1 MTLLVPFFVALL
13 LSFALLVPLLR
24 TGKSEESVRR
34 RVTQVAT
41 RTGTEQ
47 ERDQGMLKTEAA
59 GAFPLLERAL
69 ERFGFAARIRRLIL
83 ESGSSWTV
91 DRFGAYSLFAASA
104 AAVAVELTGLGWP
117 LALAAAGGAA
127 CAPSMLLRYQRA
139 RRLKAF
145 DAALPDAI
153 DLMARALRAGH
164 SLNSAIE
171 CVAEQAAAPVAV
183 EFADVFRQQNFG
195 LPLRDCLM
203 AMATRMPSDDLHFLV
218 TAMLVQKE
226 TGGNLVEILDRTNR
240 VIRERLRIQGEV
252 RTRTAQG
259 RMTGWILSLLPV
271 VMLVLLNIIN
281 PGYSR
286 VLMES
291 PLGRK
296 LLYAGL
302 GLISV
307 GAFLIRR
314 IVDVQV

>member
-1 MTLLVPFFVALL
+1 MTLLLSFVLALL
-13 LSFALLVPLLR
+13 LSFALLAAVLR
-24 TGKSEESVRR
+24 TGKSEDSVRR

-41 RTGTEQ
+41 RTPDDREQ
-47 ERDQGMLKTEAA
+47 EEGMLKAEAS
-59 GAFPLLERAL
+59 GAFPMLERAL
-69 ERFGFAARIRRLIL
+69 EQFGLGARIRKLLL
-83 ESGSSWTV
+83 ESGSQWTV
-91 DRFGAYSLFAASA
+91 GRFGAYSLFAGAA
-104 AAVAVELTGLGWP
+104 AAVLLEFFGPGWP
-117 LALAAAGGAA
+117 LALAAGTAAA
-127 CAPSMLLRYQRA
+127 CAPSIVLRQQRA
-139 RRLKAF
+139 RRLKVF

-195 LPLRDCLM
+195 LPLRDCLL
-203 AMATRMPSDDLHFLV
+203 AMTARVPSNDLHFLV

-291 PLGRK
+291 SLGRK
-296 LLYAGL
+296 LLYTGL
-302 GLISV
+302 GLISL

>member
-1 MTLLVPFFVALL
+1 MMLAVSFVLALL
-13 LSFALLVPLLR
+13 LSFALLAAVLR
-24 TGKSEESVRR
+24 PGKSEDSVRR

-41 RTGTEQ
+41 RTHAEGKED
-47 ERDQGMLKTEAA
+47 EGMLKAEAT
-59 GAFPLLERAL
+59 GAFPLLERTL
-69 ERFGFAARIRRLIL
+69 ERFGMASRIRKLIL
-83 ESGSSWTV
+83 ESGSPWTV
-91 DRFGAYSLFAASA
+91 GRFGAFSLFAAVA
-104 AAVAVELTGLGWP
+104 AGLLLEVLGPGWP
-117 LALAAAGGAA
+117 MALAAGAA
-127 CAPSMLLRYQRA
+127 AGCVPAMLLRHQRA
-139 RRLKAF
+139 RRLKVF

-171 CVAEQAAAPVAV
+171 CVAEQAAEPVAV

-195 LPLRDCLM
+195 LPLRDCLL
-203 AMATRMPSDDLHFLV
+203 AMATRMPSNDLHFLV

-271 VMLVLLNIIN
+271 VMLLLLNLIN

-291 PLGRK
+291 ALGRK